1 MGRGYDTIDMT
12 QSIANYSI
20 YSFVAWIATFVV
32 YTVFFLWAILPYD
45 FIYQYGITYYPSRYY
60 AIALPAYIIVVY
72 FVVNLSYIGWNML
85 NTLEPEDYGTFRDP
99 HGSKS
104 ASPMYVRCGGKDGI
118 PNMGDIDPMQISK
131 LLK

>member
-1 MGRGYDTIDMT
+1 MT
-12 QSIANYSI
+12 QSVANYSI

-32 YTVFFLWAILPYD
+32 YIVFFLWAVLPYD
-45 FIYQYGITYYPSRYY
+45 FLYHYGITYYPSRYY

-85 NTLEPEDYGTFRDP
+85 STLEPEDYGTFRDTN
-99 HGSKS
+99 GTKS
-104 ASPMYVRCGGKDGI
+104 ASPIYVRCGGKDGI